1 MTEPPFEIDF
11 RPLTRD
17 DSSLLAAWLARPHVA
32 RWWNHDYTPE
42 AIESDFGPSI
52 DGADPTEMHSVLLD
66 GRPIGLI
73 QCSRF
78 SDYPDYRQEIGG
90 IAEVPDGAATIDYL
104 IGEPDLIGRGVG
116 TAMIATFVERLWK
129 RDPEVTSLIVA
140 VNSANEASW
149 RALLRAGFERVG
161 RGELEPDNPIDDR
174 LHEILRLDRPS
185 G

>member
-66 GRPIGLI
+66 GRPIGL
-73 QCSRF
+73 
-78 SDYPDYRQEIGG
+78 
-90 IAEVPDGAATIDYL
+90 
-104 IGEPDLIGRGVG
+104 GEVG
-116 TAMIATFVERLWK
+116 TLPDVEVLADQPRWAWFLGW
-129 RDPEVTSLIVA
+129 PEVLTDANDDTTIRA
-140 VNSANEASW
+140 VYGHPRAVTLEDLPRWRPAVSA
-149 RALLRAGFERVG
+149 
-161 RGELEPDNPIDDR
+161 
-174 LHEILRLDRPS
+174 
-185 G
+185 